1 MLTRTKFVECDD
13 GWFECTLRVTIDDI
27 QKVIN
32 FLTISSASEPL
43 VTHDASVTHNPPAQV
58 VGVAGV
64 SLTEFSYGGDSRKLS
79 LSALA
84 RHAPFQ
90 AFIESIFGQ
99 TDDSYQHAVHVLQSS
114 SVPEVER
121 LLDDY
126 SKWSASKSHQSEP
139 PFPDYLFV

>member
-27 QKVIN
+27 RKVIN
-32 FLTISSASEPL
+32 FLNISSVSEPL
-43 VTHDASVTHNPPAQV
+43 VTHAPPAQV
-58 VGVAGV
+58 IGVAGV

-84 RHAPFQ
+84 RHPPFQ

-99 TDDSYQHAVHVLQSS
+99 TDDSYQHAVQVLQSS

-126 SKWSASKSHQSEP
+126 SKWCASKSHQSEP